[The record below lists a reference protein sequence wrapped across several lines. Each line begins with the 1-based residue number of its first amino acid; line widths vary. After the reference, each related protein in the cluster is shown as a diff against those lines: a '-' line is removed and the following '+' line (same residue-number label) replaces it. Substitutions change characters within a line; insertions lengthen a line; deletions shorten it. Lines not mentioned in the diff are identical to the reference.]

1 MRSMMSAMAANE
13 TPAQD
18 EDAPTI
24 QRDETSVGTS
34 IEIVA
39 DDARILAIAR
49 AIGRQ
54 IALEE
59 LKAARVTNDNER
71 VK

>member
-1 MRSMMSAMAANE
+1 MMSAMAANE
-13 TPAQD
+13 TPAQG
-18 EDAPTI
+18 EDALTL
-24 QRDETSVGTS
+24 QQDVTSVGTS

-59 LKAARVTNDNER
+59 LKATRVANDNEQA
-71 VK
+71 KSS

>member
-1 MRSMMSAMAANE
+1 MSAMAANE
-13 TPAQD
+13 TPAQG
-18 EDAPTI
+18 EDALTL
-24 QRDETSVGTS
+24 QQDVTSVGTS

-59 LKAARVTNDNER
+59 LKATRVANDNEQA
-71 VK
+71 KSS

>member
-1 MRSMMSAMAANE
+1 MGANE
-13 TPAQD
+13 TPAQ
-18 EDAPTI
+18 EDDALTVRQDAI
-24 QRDETSVGTS
+24 NDSAN

-49 AIGRQ
+49 AIGRH

-59 LKAARVTNDNER
+59 LKAARAANDNELA
-71 VK
+71 KSS

>member
-1 MRSMMSAMAANE
+1 MGANE
-13 TPAQD
+13 TPAQ
-18 EDAPTI
+18 EDDALTVRQDAI
-24 QRDETSVGTS
+24 NDSAN

-59 LKAARVTNDNER
+59 LKAARAANDNELA
-71 VK
+71 KSS